1 MKCSVYP
8 RIYLASQSPR
18 RQELLRQI
26 GVSFDVLNV
35 SIDETPVEH
44 ETPLAYVRRIAHDK
58 AQGAWEHIMRHEL
71 PATPVLAADT
81 TVALGDLILGKPFDA
96 DDACKVLRSLSGQQ
110 HVVMSAVAVAFAGTL
125 ELAVSQTAVTF
136 KMLSAAEISR
146 YAASAEPYDKAGAYA
161 IQERAAGFITR
172 IDGSYSGVMG
182 LPLFETVQ
190 LLEKFG
196 VSML

>member
-1 MKCSVYP
+1 M
-8 RIYLASQSPR
+8 SQSPR

-26 GVSFDVLNV
+26 GVSFNVLDV
-35 SIDETPVEH
+35 SIDETPLQH
-44 ETPLAYVRRIAHDK
+44 EAPLAYVRRIAHDK
-58 AQGAWEHIMRHEL
+58 AHAAWEHMVQQGL
-71 PATPVLAADT
+71 PASRVLAADT
-81 TVALGDLILGKPFDA
+81 TVVLGDLILGKPFDR
-96 DDACKVLRSLSGQQ
+96 DDACKMLRSLSGQQ

-125 ELAVSQTAVTF
+125 ELVVSQTAVTF
-136 KMLSAAEISR
+136 KTLSAADITR
-146 YAASAEPYDKAGAYA
+146 YAASEEPYDKAGAYA
-161 IQERAAGFITR
+161 IQGRAAGFIAR

>member
-26 GVSFDVLNV
+26 GVSFDVLEV
-35 SIDETPVEH
+35 SIDETPLQH
-44 ETPLAYVRRIAHDK
+44 EAPQAYVRRIACDK
-58 AQGAWEHIMRHEL
+58 AQGAWEHIVQHEL
-71 PATPVLAADT
+71 PTIPVLAADT
-81 TVALGDLILGKPFDA
+81 TVMLGDLILGKPFDA
-96 DDACKVLRSLSGQQ
+96 DDACKMLRSLSGQQ
-110 HVVMSAVAVAFAGTL
+110 HVVMSAVAMAFAGAL

-136 KMLSAAEISR
+136 KTLSAAEISR
-146 YAASAEPYDKAGAYA
+146 YVASTEPYDKAGAYA
-161 IQERAAGFITR
+161 IQGRAAGFIAR

>member
-26 GVSFDVLNV
+26 GVSFDVLDV
-35 SIDETPVEH
+35 SIDEPPLQH
-44 ETPLAYVRRIAHDK
+44 EAPLAYVRRIAHDK
-58 AQGAWEHIMRHEL
+58 AQAAQEHIMRHQL
-71 PATPVLAADT
+71 PTAPVLAADT
-81 TVALGDLILGKPFDA
+81 TVVLGDLILGKPFDA
-96 DDACKVLRSLSGQQ
+96 DDACKMLRSLSGQR
-110 HVVMSAVAVAFAGTL
+110 HVVMSAVAMAFANTL
-125 ELAVSQTAVTF
+125 EIAVSQTAATF
-136 KMLSAAEISR
+136 KTLSAAEISR
-146 YAASAEPYDKAGAYA
+146 YAASGESYDKAGAYA
-161 IQERAAGFITR
+161 IQGRAAGFIAR

>member
-1 MKCSVYP
+1 MYP

-26 GVSFDVLNV
+26 GVSFNVLDV
-35 SIDETPVEH
+35 SIDETPLQH
-44 ETPLAYVRRIAHDK
+44 EAPLAYVRRIAHDK
-58 AQGAWEHIMRHEL
+58 AHAAWEHMVQQGL
-71 PATPVLAADT
+71 PASRVLAADT
-81 TVALGDLILGKPFDA
+81 TVVLGDLILGKPFDR
-96 DDACKVLRSLSGQQ
+96 DDACKMLRSLSGQQ

-125 ELAVSQTAVTF
+125 ELVVSQTAVTF
-136 KMLSAAEISR
+136 KTLSAADITR
-146 YAASAEPYDKAGAYA
+146 YAASEEPYDKAGAYA
-161 IQERAAGFITR
+161 IQGRAAGFIAR

>member
-26 GVSFDVLNV
+26 GVSFDVLDV

-58 AQGAWEHIMRHEL
+58 AQRAWEHIMRHEL
-71 PATPVLAADT
+71 PAAPVLAADT

-96 DDACKVLRSLSGQQ
+96 DDACKMLRSLSGQQ

-136 KMLSAAEISR
+136 KTLSVAEVSR

-161 IQERAAGFITR
+161 IQGRAAGFITR

>member
-18 RQELLRQI
+18 RHELLRQI
-26 GVSFDVLNV
+26 GVSFDVLDV

-44 ETPLAYVRRIAHDK
+44 EAPLAYVRRMAHDK
-58 AQGAWEHIMRHEL
+58 AQAAWEHIMRHEL
-71 PATPVLAADT
+71 PAAPVLAADT
-81 TVALGDLILGKPFDA
+81 TVVLGDLILGKPFDA
-96 DDACKVLRSLSGQQ
+96 DDACKMLRSLSGQR
-110 HVVMSAVAVAFAGTL
+110 HVVMSAVAVAFADTL
-125 ELAVSQTAVTF
+125 EIAVSQTAVTF
-136 KMLSAAEISR
+136 KTLNAAEISR
-146 YAASAEPYDKAGAYA
+146 YAASGEPYDKAGAYA
-161 IQERAAGFITR
+161 IQGRAAGFIAR

>member
-1 MKCSVYP
+1 MYP

-26 GVSFDVLNV
+26 GVSFDVLDV
-35 SIDETPVEH
+35 SIDEAPVDPEG
-44 ETPLAYVRRIAHDK
+44 PSAYVRRIAHDK
-58 AQGAWEHIMRHEL
+58 AQAAWEHIMRHEL
-71 PATPVLAADT
+71 PAAPVLAADT
-81 TVALGDLILGKPFDA
+81 TVVLGDLILGKPFDA
-96 DDACKVLRSLSGQQ
+96 DDACKMLRSLSGQR
-110 HVVMSAVAVAFAGTL
+110 HVVMSAAAVAFADTL
-125 ELAVSQTAVTF
+125 EIAVSQTAVTF
-136 KMLSAAEISR
+136 KTLSAAEISR
-146 YAASAEPYDKAGAYA
+146 YAASGEPYDKAGAYA
-161 IQERAAGFITR
+161 IQGRAAGFIAR